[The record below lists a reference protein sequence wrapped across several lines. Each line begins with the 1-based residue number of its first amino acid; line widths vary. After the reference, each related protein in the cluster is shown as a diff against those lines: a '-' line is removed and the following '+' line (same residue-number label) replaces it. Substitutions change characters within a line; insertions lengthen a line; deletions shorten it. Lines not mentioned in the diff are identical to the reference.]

1 MNNRFPKIIYAAATI
16 ILAVLVFRFSTN
28 GDIANASMFVY
39 PNTYQKGL
47 INKQDKSFETLKN
60 LDDALA
66 KIAKATNPTVVTIF
80 VRKEIKGKQVPMN
93 FGPFQQF
100 FGNGFQM
107 QQPPQVEQG
116 MGSGII
122 VSKDG
127 YILTNNHVVSHA
139 DSIMVRIYGGKEL
152 PAKVIG
158 TDPETDLAVV
168 KVNAKNLPV
177 IPFGNSDNL
186 KVGQIVMAV
195 GSPLSRGLHNTVTM
209 GIVSAKGRDDL
220 HLADYEDFIQ
230 TDAAINPGNSGG
242 PLVNLYGQLVGI
254 NSAIATESGGYQGI
268 GFAIPVNMAKW
279 VMDSIIKYGKVKR
292 GELGVEISQMSD
304 IMAQAFNIKD
314 DKGALVQSVSP
325 GGPAEKAGL
334 KKGDIII
341 KLNGKE
347 MDSANE
353 LRNEIASTKPG
364 TKVTVTVL
372 RDGKEKDFTV
382 KLGELNSKGLET
394 GHPSSGKSFQDLL
407 NFTVG
412 NITNN
417 NARKYGI
424 PDNTEGVVVTSINHR
439 SSAYQSGLQ
448 EGDVIHSVNRKPVR
462 NIDDFDKAIQGI
474 HKGSVV
480 LLRVTRQN
488 NSFFM
493 AFKIY

>member
-39 PNTYQKGL
+39 PHTYQKGI

-66 KIAKATNPTVVTIF
+66 KIAKTTNPTVVTIF

-93 FGPFQQF
+93 MGPFQQF

-177 IPFGNSDNL
+177 IHFGNSDNL

-195 GSPLSRGLHNTVTM
+195 GSPLDRGLHNTVTM
-209 GIVSAKGRDDL
+209 GIVSAKGRDNL
-220 HLADYEDFIQ
+220 HLASYEDFIQ

-292 GELGVEISQMSD
+292 GELGVEISQMD
-304 IMAQAFNIKD
+304 DLMAQAFDIKD

-325 GGPAEKAGL
+325 GGPAAKAGL

-353 LRNEIASTKPG
+353 LRNQIASTKPG
-364 TKVTVTVL
+364 TEVTVTVL
-372 RDGKEKDFTV
+372 RDGKDKQYTV
-382 KLGELNSKGLET
+382 KLGELNSKGTEM
-394 GHPSSGKSFQDLL
+394 GRSSSGKSAQDLL
-407 NFTVG
+407 NFSVG
-412 NITNN
+412 NITNS
-417 NARKYGI
+417 NAQKYRI
-424 PDNTEGVVVTSINHR
+424 PDNTEGVVVTNIDHHG
-439 SSAYQSGLQ
+439 SAYQSGLQ
-448 EGDVIHSVNRKPVR
+448 EGDVINAVNRKPVR
-462 NIDDFDKAIQGI
+462 NVDDFDNAIKGI